1 MIRVG
6 VIGLGMMGN
15 THLDVYTKRKDV
27 QVVAVSDKNPDRL
40 SGKVRAGGN
49 VKGQAKA
56 GFDLAAFERF
66 DEGMDLIAHPGIDVV
81 DICLPTPL
89 HMKYALAAL
98 KAGKHV
104 LLEKPMARTAKDAA
118 KLAKAAKTSKKNVMV
133 AMCMRFWPGWTWL
146 KEAVDNKTYGKV
158 RAAHFRRVANHPGGP
173 FYSDGDQSGGAILD
187 LHIHDT
193 DFIQHVFGVPSS
205 VRSWG
210 YSKETNKIDHVVTH
224 YEYARG
230 GPMIFAE
237 GCWCMSPGFGFSMN
251 YTVNFENATAI
262 FDLAAAD
269 TLTLVHQGKRSAVKL
284 DPRMGYELEIDYFL
298 NCVKKGVKPTVVT
311 LDGAANS
318 VKIVE
323 AEAKSIATG
332 KPVKVK

>member
-15 THLDVYTKRKDV
+15 THLDVYTKLKGV
-27 QVVAVSDKNPDRL
+27 KVVAVADADPDRL

-56 GFDLAAFERF
+56 AFNLADFARHA
-66 DEGMDLIAHPGIDVV
+66 EGMDLIAREDIDLV
-81 DICLPTPL
+81 DICLPTPMHL
-89 HMKYALAAL
+89 KYALAAI

-104 LLEKPMARTAKDAA
+104 LLEKPMARTAKDAQT
-118 KLAKAAKTSKKNVMV
+118 LAKAAKATKKNVMV

-146 KEAVDNKTYGKV
+146 KEAVEKNTYGKV

-173 FYSDGDQSGGAILD
+173 FYKNGDASGGAILD

-193 DFIQHVFGVPSS
+193 DFIQHLFGVPKS
-205 VRSWG
+205 VHSYG
-210 YSKETNKIDHVVTH
+210 YSKETSKIDHVVTH
-224 YEYARG
+224 YHYNN
-230 GPMIFAE
+230 GPVVFAE
-237 GCWCMSPGFGFSMN
+237 GCWAMSPGFGFSMQ
-251 YTVNFENATAI
+251 YTINFENATAI
-262 FDLAAAD
+262 FDIGAAD
-269 TLTLVHQGKRSAVKL
+269 ALTLVHKGKRTAVKL
-284 DPRMGYELEIDYFL
+284 DKRMGYELEIAYFID
-298 NCVKKGVKPTVVT
+298 CIRKGVKPSIVT
-311 LDGAANS
+311 LDSAANS

-323 AEAKSIATG
+323 AEVKSIATG